1 MQVPDVTCPLMLQ
14 TWVPD
19 EYLLQMQPESHP
31 AFGSQLQPPAS
42 QQPQPTKQDDWS
54 QVAPELHPLASR
66 RRGLLQW
73 SESQPDSSSM
83 ASALCHS
90 LKAAALSSFIAT
102 VRFGSFQPLAAE
114 SRAR

>member
-1 MQVPDVTCPLMLQ
+1 MQVPDVTVPPMLQ

-31 AFGSQLQPPAS
+31 AFGSQLQPPEA
-42 QQPQPTKQDDWS
+42 QQPQPTKQDIWS

-73 SESQPDSSSM
+73 SASQPVSSSVV
-83 ASALCHS
+83 S
-90 LKAAALSSFIAT
+90 LSSFIAT
-102 VRFGSFQPLAAE
+102 VRVGSFQPPAVE
-114 SRAR
+114 SMAR